1 MLDAAA
7 ELGLSGTRL
16 LLLMGDPDVTQ
27 EVQDALLAKA
37 KAVAVAT
44 SGLVQNAKTVA
55 GKCPDSSL
63 QANVITATKGT
74 ATATS
79 QLVACTKVTNAR

>member
-7 ELGLSGTRL
+7 ELGLSGTW

-37 KAVAVAT
+37 KAVAMTT
-44 SGLVQNAKTVA
+44 SGLGQNAKTVA